1 MAVQSTL
8 FTAQNLFPLSEKLE
22 HSNQLM
28 GEEGLTPPH
37 AIPPTPILSTL
48 HESFATSYSEPAVV
62 YERVLDPSENALYYN
77 MVGQNPGSSPQDGG
91 TEKTWYCSACQDG
104 PIGSWQNCCVACG
117 HTRCGSCRW
126 EERKT

>member
-8 FTAQNLFPLSEKLE
+8 FTAQNLFPISRKLE

-37 AIPPTPILSTL
+37 AIPPAPMLLTL
-48 HESFATSYSEPAVV
+48 HESFATSHSGLAVV
-62 YERVLDPSENALYYN
+62 YECVLDPSENALYYN

-91 TEKTWYCSACQDG
+91 TEKSWYCSACQDG

-117 HTRCGSCRW
+117 HARCGSCRW